1 MARDPD
7 QDSPIVFDLVD
18 DDAAD
23 PGAPHAPPHIGGA
36 DGVYGADGATSGSGE
51 PPVPAA
57 QGGRWRAAAPVAAV
71 LAIVLGTG
79 IASDGARDNA
89 RIERM
94 RDQHGGVADLSVPL
108 EETWAWE
115 GAVGAGQEWF
125 FAADEVA
132 VLDDVLVFESDGE
145 LVALEPATGEE
156 AWAVPLGDDPD
167 CGPLGVSAY
176 GGAPMAALSVV
187 VCVQGSGVDREAIA
201 VTPDGTVSA
210 PRALDPADTRRYGGP
225 RPGPDGTVL
234 RATRVGPKSAV
245 NLGNARCDDSGTCGG
260 TVVGGRDVELRAE
273 DAVTGK
279 ERWNV
284 TVPFRPAEAGQCW
297 GMSWEDPN
305 DVMDFDGQVAPDA
318 FGGRIATDLVHLD
331 GCGIDAAVT
340 PDGVVL
346 GTEFDPGMGDVTALE
361 AGGYAGI
368 AYGGA
373 PRTVLYSGDGDV
385 VGEYPGHVLGPWVAD
400 GSGPATLLGTEE
412 TGQRLR
418 AYEADG
424 TPRWDI
430 RAPGPLQ
437 EPFLAQVGQTA
448 VVMAGGADVRGID
461 VATGAERWRGAG
473 ELGDGVLQVFTDGQ
487 AVLLLLTQDDSGALR
502 MVSLDA
508 ASGEQLW
515 TSSDA
520 TTEANGREFPAA
532 LVAVDGH
539 LLEVDADGVRGLG

>member
-23 PGAPHAPPHIGGA
+23 LAAPPAPPHTGGA
-36 DGVYGADGATSGSGE
+36 DGVGGSYGAAPGSGE

-79 IASDGARDNA
+79 IAADGARDNA

-94 RDQHGGVADLSVPL
+94 RDVHGGVADLSVPL
-108 EETWAWE
+108 EELWAWE
-115 GAVGAGQEWF
+115 GAVGADHEWF
-125 FAADEVA
+125 FAPEAVA
-132 VLDDVLVFESDGE
+132 VLDDVLAFESDGE

-176 GGAPMAALSVV
+176 SGTPVTSTSVV
-187 VCVQGSGVDREAIA
+187 VCVQGSGADREAIA

-210 PRALDPADTRRYGGP
+210 PRALDPADTRRFGAP

-234 RATRVGPKSAV
+234 RATRVGPESAV
-245 NLGNARCDDSGTCGG
+245 NLGNARCDDSGGCGG

-273 DAVTGK
+273 DAVTGE
-279 ERWNV
+279 ERWSV
-284 TVPFRPAEAGQCW
+284 TVPFRPADAGQCW
-297 GMSWEDPN
+297 GLSWEDPN
-305 DVMDFDGQVAPDA
+305 YVMDFDGQVAPDS

-361 AGGYAGI
+361 AGGYAGLD
-368 AYGGA
+368 YGGA
-373 PRTVLYSGDGDV
+373 ARTVLYSGDGDV
-385 VGEYPGHVLGPWVAD
+385 VGEFPGYVLGPWVAD

-412 TGQRLR
+412 TGQRLH

-424 TPRWDI
+424 TPRWDV
-430 RAPGPLQ
+430 RAPGSDQ
-437 EPFLAQVGQTA
+437 PFLAQVGQTA
-448 VVMAGGADVRGID
+448 VVTSGGADVRGID

-473 ELGDGVLQVFTDGQ
+473 ESGDGVLQVFTDGQ
-487 AVLLLLTQDDSGALR
+487 AVLLLLTQGDSGAVR

-508 ASGEQLW
+508 ASGELLW
-515 TSSDA
+515 TSSDSA
-520 TTEANGREFPAA
+520 TADANGREFPAA

-539 LLEVDADGVRGLG
+539 LLEVDANGVRGLG